1 LPTQQVPSGI
11 SAGVKMR
18 IRRIK
23 MVENTGLSRRKLL
36 RTAAIGVPAAGA
48 VAFGASLVAAPAAN
62 ANIATSLEATKQ
74 AEAVQLHQEAREAA
88 DLANTFTRDSTT
100 SNDPAAAD
108 LRDAA
113 QKAEAAAQ
121 QLDQA
126 IQASKD
132 SDRDAANRLK

>member
-1 LPTQQVPSGI
+1 MI
-11 SAGVKMR
+11 
-18 IRRIK
+18 
-23 MVENTGLSRRKLL
+23 ENTGLSRRKLL

-48 VAFGASLVAAPAAN
+48 VAFGASLVTAPAAN

>member
-1 LPTQQVPSGI
+1 MI
-11 SAGVKMR
+11 
-18 IRRIK
+18 
-23 MVENTGLSRRKLL
+23 ENTGLSRRKLL

-48 VAFGASLVAAPAAN
+48 VAFGASLVTAPAAN
-62 ANIATSLEATKQ
+62 ANSLEATKQ

>member
-1 LPTQQVPSGI
+1 
-11 SAGVKMR
+11 
-18 IRRIK
+18 

>member
-1 LPTQQVPSGI
+1 MI
-11 SAGVKMR
+11 
-18 IRRIK
+18 
-23 MVENTGLSRRKLL
+23 ENTGLSRRKLL
-36 RTAAIGVPAAGA
+36 RTAAIGVPAA
-48 VAFGASLVAAPAAN
+48 VVFGASLVTAPAAN
-62 ANIATSLEATKQ
+62 ANIAASLEATKQ
-74 AEAVQLHQEAREAA
+74 AEAAQLHQEAREAA
-88 DLANTFTRDSTT
+88 DLANTFAHDSTT

>member
-1 LPTQQVPSGI
+1 MI
-11 SAGVKMR
+11 
-18 IRRIK
+18 
-23 MVENTGLSRRKLL
+23 ENTGLSRRKLL

-48 VAFGASLVAAPAAN
+48 VAFGASLVTAPAAN

-108 LRDAA
+108 LREAA